1 MRVAYLRLVVQENIN
16 FSYTILKLKL
26 LIFLISVLFLLILLS
41 LVVSKGLLPDIAIK
55 NTNTLIYLIPYVVA
69 NNLLK

>member
-1 MRVAYLRLVVQENIN
+1 MRVAYLRLVQENIN
-16 FSYTILKLKL
+16 FSYTISKLKL
-26 LIFLISVLFLLILLS
+26 LICLISTLFLLILLS
-41 LVVSKGLLPDIAIK
+41 LVVSKGLLADIAIK